1 MITFVRGDMFNANVE
16 ALVNPVNTVGV
27 MGKGLALV
35 FRQRYPANFASYA
48 AACRSGQVQTGCVYV
63 TESDVRPGPR
73 WIINLP
79 TKQDWRKPSQLQWI
93 TDGLSDLS
101 RFLERN
107 AVRSV
112 AIPALG
118 AGLGGLA
125 WPVVKREIEAA
136 LASLPSVDVQVFEP
150 H

>member
-1 MITFVRGDMFNANVE
+1 VITFVRGDLFNADVD
-16 ALVNPVNTVGV
+16 ALVNPVNTVAV
-27 MGKGLALV
+27 MGKGLALI
-35 FRQRYPANFASYA
+35 FRRRYPANYESYA
-48 AACRSGQVQTGCVYV
+48 AACRSGQVQTGRVYV

-93 TDGLSDLS
+93 TDGLLDLR

-107 AVRSV
+107 DVRSV

-125 WPVVKREIEAA
+125 WPVVRREIEAVFA
-136 LASLPSVDVQVFEP
+136 ALPSVDVQVFEP

>member
-1 MITFVRGDMFNANVE
+1 M
-16 ALVNPVNTVGV
+16 
-27 MGKGLALV
+27 
-35 FRQRYPANFASYA
+35 
-48 AACRSGQVQTGCVYV
+48 YV

-93 TDGLSDLS
+93 TDGLSDLG

-125 WPVVKREIEAA
+125 WPVVRREIEAA
-136 LASLPSVDVQVFEP
+136 LASLSSVDVQVFEP

>member
-93 TDGLSDLS
+93 TDGLSDLG

-136 LASLPSVDVQVFEP
+136 LASIPSVDVQVFEP